1 MPASDVH
8 RDQALRNR
16 TFAYQPFALGEDGS
30 DPTALQWAVTAAFY
44 CALHCVEL
52 HLSDRRVHSLSH
64 WDGEQY
70 LDSLPD
76 PIYTAYKQLKSF
88 SESCR
93 YYATIYETEFVRRT
107 VLERYLER
115 IVRWAGLP

>member
-93 YYATIYETEFVRRT
+93 YYATIYETEIGRAHV
-107 VLERYLER
+107 
-115 IVRWAGLP
+115 